1 MNKMS
6 EEPENLAQWAWQS
19 LSELGERPALRVL
32 SSQGEEC
39 FSYDD
44 LMECSRKVAKF
55 LQRKTKPQ
63 SRILLCEKPGIA
75 FLSGLLGCFLA
86 GRLVAPTFEAA
97 NSRTLKRFLS
107 VYDNFKPDLVLSSSP
122 ISGIEAANLSVQN
135 VLDKNPPPLSYDEIA
150 SGEGVLAALVQY
162 TSGSTSDPK
171 GVVLN
176 GTQILHNLRAIN
188 QHLHFTRIDPPTVV
202 SWLPPYHDL
211 GLFSHLLS
219 TLSVGGHLVILQP
232 IDFIRSPYRW
242 LKAISDYR
250 ADYSSAPDF
259 AYRNCVKRI
268 KAEQIADLDLS
279 CWKAAVNAAEPINLS
294 TLDQFYELCRPAG
307 FKRESL
313 MPAYGLAEATVFV
326 SATPLNQGPL
336 RAFFKQSAYRQSQA
350 ICAENAQERKDAI
363 ELVSSGKPIPDMEV
377 RIVDPETYAER
388 APGGIGEVILKG
400 PSVSSGYLDRADETQ
415 KSFINGYLHTGDL
428 GFLYDGHLFITG
440 RIKDLIILNGENFH
454 PNDIEHLVRQT
465 LNADRAAAFAL
476 SNESDVILCIEK
488 NHGLDTDRLGS
499 AAHRIYRLVLLEM
512 GIELHK
518 VLFVRHNSLPVT
530 SSGKIQ
536 RRQTRALFE
545 KSALD
550 VVHTYDPHAEF
561 SRLGPQDL
569 LNLIATICDKDPL
582 ELTVQSGLAD
592 LGFDSLNLLQ
602 LDIQLEKNFNLT
614 LNLDQVPE
622 TILDLYAQIENI
634 TQDESKDVQAVSRVE
649 ITAQDRDISI
659 KNWQT
664 IAKNY
669 DDFIG
674 FSGLL
679 EDNPYQVIHICQRL
693 YFFLPQKASKLL
705 NIALRIYREH
715 LYTNWFWYL
724 PNFQKILRDWK
735 TSFPADYKHLSNK
748 LHGVEPGSV
757 LVLAHMHGWEWIVE
771 NILYVVQEMG
781 QDVVL
786 IANTSV
792 VEKLLNKKRRYMSGE
807 TRAYYSN
814 AILDVDSP
822 RFDVDLLKAL
832 NEGRLLIALP
842 DTVLA
847 GGRLTHKQV
856 VPFMMSDMALAAGV
870 FKLAAQKERRVY
882 QLEYYFTA
890 NGPEMELVDLSQPH
904 HGKSSVEKPEIMVT
918 RFGDSIARR
927 MDHWAQWSIL
937 TPTGKPPRITGDLK
951 DENFFDR
958 YGVVVLQTGN
968 VCVLHSLPLN
978 RNIEISKKE
987 YELMKSSAQADIL
1000 KQCRADVL
1008 SLFPDL
1014 VL

>member
-6 EEPENLAQWAWQS
+6 DDPENLAQWVWQS

-32 SSQGEEC
+32 TSDGEDC
-39 FSYDD
+39 FSYDN
-44 LMECSRKVAKF
+44 LLERSCKVAKF
-55 LQRKTKPQ
+55 LHKKTKPQ

-107 VYDNFKPDLVLSSSP
+107 VYDNFKPDLVLSP
-122 ISGIEAANLSVQN
+122 TQISGIDAVNLSVQN
-135 VLDKNPPPLSYDEIA
+135 ILDKNPPPLSH
-150 SGEGVLAALVQY
+150 EGFANGVGDLAALVQY

-171 GVVLN
+171 GVVLS
-176 GTQILHNLRAIN
+176 GAQILHNLRAIN
-188 QHLHFTRIDPPTVV
+188 QHLHFTRTAPPTVV

-219 TLSVGGHLVILQP
+219 TLSVGGHLIIMQP

-259 AYRNCVKRI
+259 AYRNCIKRI
-268 KAEQIADLDLS
+268 KAEQVADLDLS

-326 SATPLNQGPL
+326 SATPLHHGPL
-336 RAFFKQSAYRQSQA
+336 RVFFKQSAYRQSRA
-350 ICAENAQERKDAI
+350 VCVENPHERKDAV
-363 ELVSSGKPIPDMEV
+363 ELVSSGKPIPEMEV
-377 RIVDPETYAER
+377 RIVEPETHEAL
-388 APGGIGEVILKG
+388 APGNIGEVTLKG
-400 PSVSSGYLDRADETQ
+400 PSVSSGYLEREDETQ
-415 KSFINGYLHTGDL
+415 KTFINGYLHTGDL

-465 LNADRAAAFAL
+465 LNVERAAAFAL
-476 SNESDVILCIEK
+476 SNESDVVLCIEK
-488 NHGLDTDRLGS
+488 NHGLERDRLGS

-518 VLFVRHNSLPVT
+518 VVFVRHNSLPVT

-536 RRQTRALFE
+536 RRQTRALYE
-545 KSALD
+545 ETALD
-550 VVHTYDPHAEF
+550 VVHTYDPYAEF

-569 LNLIATICDKDPL
+569 LNLIATICDKDPM
-582 ELTVQSGLAD
+582 ELTVQSRLAD
-592 LGFDSLNLLQ
+592 LDFDSLNLLQ
-602 LDIQLEKNFNLT
+602 LDIQLEKNFKLT

-622 TILDLYAQIENI
+622 TILDLYAQIATI
-634 TQDESKDVQAVSRVE
+634 TQDETKGVQAVSPVE
-649 ITAQDRDISI
+649 ITAQDQERSI
-659 KNWQT
+659 QNWQA
-664 IAKNY
+664 IAKKY

-705 NIALRIYREH
+705 NMALRIYRDN

-724 PNFQKILRDWK
+724 PNFQKKLRDWK
-735 TSFPADYKHLSNK
+735 TNFPADYKNLSNQLCK
-748 LHGVEPGSV
+748 VEPGSV

-771 NILYVVQEMG
+771 NILYIVQEMG

-847 GGRLTHKQV
+847 GGQLTHKQV

-870 FKLAAQKERRVY
+870 FKLAAQKKRRVY
-882 QLEYYFTA
+882 QLEYCFTTD
-890 NGPEMELVDLSQPH
+890 GPEMELVDLSQPH
-904 HGKSSVEKPEIMVT
+904 HGTAPFEEPEIMVT

-927 MDHWAQWSIL
+927 MNHWAQWSIL
-937 TPTGKPPRITGDLK
+937 NLTGKPPRVTGDLK

-958 YGVVVLQTGN
+958 YGVVVLETGN

-978 RNIEISKKE
+978 RNIEISKEE
-987 YELMKSSAQADIL
+987 YDLMKSSAQADIL